1 MSRLHFKKPSLLEL
15 FVLIFSALALAARAF
30 HLELLNGVKPGII
43 LSGEAAITFIVA
55 IVSKIFFTYSKT
67 NKRFELPSKALA
79 LFVSLIGVIRLL
91 TIIFGHY
98 RSTDMMSLLTA
109 FNFVFTGVALF
120 YLHINNTEKIFLP
133 HVLSVITFFIAL
145 LSGIAGSFDNN
156 TFYGIEYYQPMT
168 IMAAINFML
177 LSFSMLLVNRQRG
190 FMGEFTSEY
199 AGGKIARLFLPFAIA
214 VPVILTFIRFKNEET
229 GFLSTPVGVAFITL
243 FRITILILFIWR
255 CVVIVN
261 RSNKDVM
268 LEIEERKKTEA
279 NLRYRK
285 ALLEAQN
292 EAIPDAI
299 LVVDTKG
306 KMLFS
311 NNNFNLLWGIP
322 EDIITAKNDTAALN
336 YAMTQL
342 IEPDAFIDRINFIYS
357 NPEIPSHD
365 EILFKDG
372 RIIERFGNI
381 VVGDDGTQYGLAW
394 YFRDIT
400 LSRNYENKIK
410 NFNKSLEIKVE
421 ERTEELHKHHNRFRM
436 LVENSSD
443 IISLVDF
450 EGRITYIS
458 PSVKRLTGFSEEEI
472 LGRSGFDLIHPK
484 DVEGG
489 KNFRSFL
496 LDTPGIPSTST
507 FRLRHKNGNYI
518 WVEGT
523 VTNML
528 DEKDVNAFVLNYHDI
543 TDRKLSEQKIIKSEK
558 RFRSLV
564 ENAQDI
570 ISLSDEKGIRFYVS
584 PSIEKITGYTIKE
597 TLNQSIFD
605 LVHPDDIESIK
616 NLREQFMSE
625 PGVIKPLSV
634 RYLHKDGRMVW
645 IEGTIV
651 NLLHN
656 ENVKAVLANYQ
667 DVTERKKSEEKIRL
681 SNERFEMVSKA
692 TNDAVWDWNLNTDK
706 IYWNDE
712 IRSMFNYCAEDIPNG
727 NVWKVHIH
735 PEDFKRVSRKLVYH
749 IKNEIQNWQDEYR
762 FRCADGSYRYVFN
775 RGFILFDTK
784 NKPYRIIG
792 AMQDVTEINKLQ
804 QSLNEE
810 RIKKQKEL
818 TNATILGQEKE
829 RTEIGRELH
838 DNINQLLTAIKLY
851 LNAASAQPSIKDEM
865 IKRSIENLSKCI
877 EEIRKLSSSL
887 VPPSIDADSFTEV
900 IKELAEPIKLAT
912 SLNIIYNID
921 NAKTTALT
929 DLQQLNI
936 YRIIQEHLNNILK
949 HANAKNVS
957 INMLHEDDQII
968 LSIKDDGQ
976 GFDISA
982 RRHGIGFKNIQS
994 RAELLNGKMKVL
1006 SKPGNGC
1013 LLVVNFPVNTIDSLK

>member
-1 MSRLHFKKPSLLEL
+1 MSRSYFKKLPLLEL
-15 FVLIFSALALAARAF
+15 CVLIFSVLGLAVQIF
-30 HLELLNGVKPGII
+30 QPGFLNGIRIGII
-43 LSGEAAITFIVA
+43 LSRDGAITFIIAA
-55 IVSKIFFTYSKT
+55 ISKILFTYSKT
-67 NKRFELPSKALA
+67 NKKLELPAKLLA
-79 LFVSLIGVIRLL
+79 LYVSLIGVIRILV
-91 TIIFGHY
+91 IIFGH
-98 RSTDMMSLLTA
+98 SGSADTMSLLAA
-109 FNFVFTGVALF
+109 FNFVLTGVALF
-120 YLHINNTEKIFLP
+120 YLNLNNTEKIFLP

-145 LSGIAGSFDNN
+145 LSAIAGSFGAN
-156 TFYGIEYYQPMT
+156 TFYGIDYYKPMA
-168 IMAAINFML
+168 IMSSINFLL
-177 LSFSMLLVNRQRG
+177 LSFSILLVNRQKG

-199 AGGKIARLFLPFAIA
+199 AGGKIARLFIPIAIA
-214 VPVILTFIRFKNEET
+214 VPVTLTFIRFKNEEN
-229 GFLSTPVGVAFITL
+229 GFLSTPIGVALITL
-243 FRITILILFIWR
+243 FRISVLLFFIWR

-279 NLRYRK
+279 SLRYRK

-306 KMLFS
+306 KILS
-311 NNNFNLLWGIP
+311 YNNNFTLLWGIP
-322 EDIITAKNDTAALN
+322 QEIVDANDDTGALN
-336 YAMTQL
+336 FGLTQL
-342 IEPDAFIDRINFIYS
+342 VEPDAFIDRVNYIYS

-381 VVGDDGTQYGLAW
+381 VIGDDGTQYGLAW

-410 NFNKSLEIKVE
+410 NFNKYLEIKVK
-421 ERTEELHKHHNRFRM
+421 ERTEELHKHDKRFRM
-436 LVENSSD
+436 LVENSID
-443 IISLVDF
+443 IISLIDF
-450 EGRITYIS
+450 DGKIIYIS
-458 PSVKRLTGFSEEEI
+458 PSIERLTGFSEEEI
-472 LGRSGFDLIHPK
+472 MGRSGFDLIHPD

-489 KNFRSFL
+489 KNFRLFL
-496 LDTPGIPSTST
+496 LDTPGIPSNST
-507 FRLRHKNGNYI
+507 FRLRHKNGDYI

-523 VTNML
+523 IANML
-528 DEKDVNAFVLNYHDI
+528 DDEDVNAFVLNYHDI
-543 TDRKLSEQKIIKSEK
+543 TERKLNEEKIISSEK

-570 ISLSDEKGIRFYVS
+570 ISLSDENGIRFYVS
-584 PSIEKITGYTIKE
+584 PSIEKLTGYTIQE
-597 TLNQSIFD
+597 TINQPVYDI
-605 LVHPDDIESIK
+605 VHPDDIAQSK
-616 NLREQFMSE
+616 KMREEYMKD
-625 PGVIKPLSV
+625 PGVIKPMSF
-634 RYLHKDGRMVW
+634 RFLHKNGGFVW
-645 IEGTIV
+645 MEGTLI
-651 NLLHN
+651 NLLDD
-656 ENVKAVLANYQ
+656 ENVKAVVGNFH

-692 TNDAVWDWNLNTDK
+692 TNDAVWDWNLENDK

-712 IRSMFNYCAEDIPNG
+712 IKSMFNYCEDDIPNG

-735 PEDFKRVSRKLVYH
+735 PEDFKRVTRKLVYH
-749 IKNEIQNWQDEYR
+749 IKNGIQNWQDEYR

-775 RGFILFDTK
+775 RGFILFDG
-784 NKPYRIIG
+784 NNSPYRIIG

-804 QSLNEE
+804 QSLSDE

-865 IKRSIENLSKCI
+865 IKRSIESLSKCI
-877 EEIRKLSSSL
+877 EEIRKLSSSF

-900 IKELAEPIKLAT
+900 IKELVEPIRFVT
-912 SLNIIYNID
+912 SLNINYNID
-921 NAKTTALT
+921 NEQGNSLT
-929 DLQQLNI
+929 NIQQLNV

-949 HANAKNVS
+949 HANAKNVG
-957 INMLHEDDQII
+957 INMQNEDGQIV

-976 GFDISA
+976 GFDITA
-982 RRHGIGFKNIQS
+982 RRHGIGFNNIQS

-1013 LLVVNFPVNTIDSLK
+1013 LLVVNFPVNGIDN